1 MLKKEVKKL
10 YQSYLKFSEYR
21 NKSILNGNEGNL
33 LLKNLL
39 GKEEALMVTRIG
51 STELEILSAYQ
62 YNEKKY
68 NDYLK
73 NKINVLSGVFPPTD
87 NTLNEFSEIFL
98 NALSNADIIGVWF
111 NKNEG
116 KIIEDYCRSVNLV
129 ELRSLEPYYWDSPWS
144 QMLYNKTVLVI
155 HPFIDSIEKQLK
167 NRDNLFENK
176 EVLPNF
182 ELKTLRAVQ
191 SAGGSNSKFSSWI
204 EALNYMYE
212 EIDKI
217 DFDVAIIGAGAYGL
231 PLAGYIKEK
240 GKKAIHMG
248 GSSQILF
255 GIKGVRWDNHPFIS
269 TLYNEYWARP
279 MSQEHPTDFK
289 SIEKG
294 CYW

>member
-1 MLKKEVKKL
+1 VLKKEVKKL

>member
-10 YQSYLKFSEYR
+10 YQSYLRFSEYR

-33 LLKNLL
+33 LIKNLL
-39 GKEEALMVTRIG
+39 SKEEALMVTRIG

-98 NALSNADIIGVWF
+98 NALSKADIIGVWF

-167 NRDNLFENK
+167 NRDNFFENK

-217 DFDVAIIGAGAYGL
+217 DFDIAIIGAGAYGL
-231 PLAGYIKEK
+231 PLAGYVKEK

-269 TLYNEYWARP
+269 TLYNEYWTRP

>member
-167 NRDNLFENK
+167 NRDNLFGNK